1 MFGITLL
8 EFIHVL
14 TSVLSAGMMILCLNQ
29 CFENID
35 KNFIKLKNQKKSLEA
50 EVEQLKRGKQQSNDA
65 FTELIP
71 EEDINNTLL
80 RENLRLAVR
89 CDMLTAVQKMREESE
104 HKSYAGI

>member
-1 MFGITLL
+1 MFGISLL

-14 TSVLSAGMMILCLNQ
+14 TSVMSAGMMILCVNQ
-29 CFENID
+29 CFINID

-50 EVEQLKRGKQQSNDA
+50 EVEQLKREIQQSKDA

-89 CDMLTAVQKMREESE
+89 CDMLTAVQKKHLEGET
-104 HKSYAGI
+104 KSYAGI